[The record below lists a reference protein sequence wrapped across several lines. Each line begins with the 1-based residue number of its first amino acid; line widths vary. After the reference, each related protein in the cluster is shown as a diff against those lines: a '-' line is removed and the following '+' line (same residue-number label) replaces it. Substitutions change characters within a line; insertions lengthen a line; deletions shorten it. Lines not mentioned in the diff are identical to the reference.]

1 MSDNY
6 VGLDLMGSHMDV
18 RVANF
23 RKINLKEIPVY
34 GMAQP
39 ASDVCI
45 TGLYILVSISSNHF
59 KSSVNLIECII

>member
-1 MSDNY
+1 
-6 VGLDLMGSHMDV
+6 MGSQMDV

-39 ASDVCI
+39 AADVS
-45 TGLYILVSISSNHF
+45 L
-59 KSSVNLIECII
+59 